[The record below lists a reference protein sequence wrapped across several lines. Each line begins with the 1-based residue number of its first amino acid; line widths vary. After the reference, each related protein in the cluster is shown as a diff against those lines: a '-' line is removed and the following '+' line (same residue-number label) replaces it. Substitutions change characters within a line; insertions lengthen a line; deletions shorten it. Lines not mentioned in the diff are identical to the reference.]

1 MPFFAA
7 QKRPAARRGIIEIP
21 VLLAMAI
28 VVIASAVIFG
38 ADQINDG
45 QPMQFQQ
52 AGIGLS
58 VSPSSCGDAQGD
70 RIVSMWNPYG
80 GTAYYE
86 VWRQK
91 KPAGGSWGNWGQIAQ
106 GSPGQGEFSET
117 AGNVFYVDRQVTR
130 GDSYSY
136 QVLAYDGGGTKIA
149 NSGTASVDP
158 FPKCQTATPT
168 PAPTAAPTPTPTP
181 AATATPAPD
190 KPNLVVQ
197 NPTYSPSNPK
207 EGDLMSFAATVKNT
221 GGASAVSSI
230 TQFRIDGAA
239 MGTDVTGTMAAGS
252 EISQNVLNVWTATA
266 GSHTLKVCADET
278 NNVGESNKSDNCNTQ
293 SFTITTGATPTP
305 TPAPA
310 PLPTDPPAAPS
321 NLGATV
327 TSCAAVF
334 ATVRLTWRDN
344 ATNEQ
349 GFTVWKYQV
358 GVDAGVVQIA
368 DLDQNSTSYTWG
380 AAVLGGHYQFIIG
393 AYNPAGNTWS
403 DWTPEMVTLCATPTP
418 EPTPEPTPAPTPA
431 PVRPFD
437 LKVISSACNANN
449 NAEVTLGWQN
459 TGDRDWYLDVSDD
472 WTAGW
477 WFSDVSGLNQ
487 ATVPTRFWS
496 TNRENP
502 LILQPNRIY
511 RWRIWPGFGGAEEF
525 RYGPDFNVPACATP
539 TPAPTPTPPPAPTPA
554 PTPTPEPVLPVP
566 ENLRIVFKPDCADG
580 PDYGLT
586 LGWTNSADNWYLDIS
601 DDWSAGW
608 WYKDVSGV
616 TGTIAPQGFASDNRG
631 TLTLRPDV
639 TYRWRIWPGFGGAEE
654 FRYGPDFNVPAC
666 ATPTPAPT
674 PTPTPAPTPCDS
686 TQKKDVLH
694 VCFFDQTNNNA
705 LLAQYDEVYLPIPV
719 ESWTAVDHDWGTN
732 QINNTGKRDDVEAW
746 WFGQVNFKAGDYV
759 FHTGS
764 DDGVAL
770 QIGDNWVINNWTDH
784 TYTQNDSG
792 VVTLPDGYQNV
803 FLWWYENQDNAR
815 IKLWWDRLVPSIPT
829 PTPTPTPTPIPTPT
843 PVPNAPT
850 APQISIPQT
859 GCLDGVAYVDFN
871 WQGGEGATNY
881 TLEVSDNQ
889 NFTSGVGYRT
899 FFDISINSF
908 HWAQADPADTPGAFA
923 LYYSDDS
930 EKRPVENYRYWA
942 RVAANNA
949 AGLTYSLV
957 TAVTVAECDRQPP
970 RVEIFIPD
978 KENRENLWG
987 MQHIAAEAKDNVA
1000 VAYVQFFV
1008 DELEIGRDD
1017 SPNDL
1022 GPFYETDWDA
1032 SKFAEGQHTIKAVAY
1047 DTSKNNSSVEITV
1060 TVTKPQTIKP
1070 QGTGTK
1076 EDFKRYIRAKVD
1088 DEIIDIPKSY
1098 YAKTEYIQDS
1108 FGKFLYGLAGC
1119 ESNWNGK
1126 SPGPP
1131 FYGLYQYSFDTWQ
1144 GTNWEMAGR
1153 PTISRYDY
1161 IPPDILD
1168 GYKQIDTTIYVI
1180 RSGYNGGFG
1189 NWPNC
1194 SYTGNPYGR
1203 SWDQFTEEWWLDCPF
1218 IWPTDHGTISQGPKG
1233 ATSHASLYPSEQAI
1247 DIAGAAK
1254 LGTDAKSTLIGK
1266 VLYVQ
1271 QQPEPAFGS
1280 YIKVQTV
1287 CGGKPVTVKWAHLKA
1302 NSIDESLKAGSVV
1315 QPGQVLGKVGATGY
1329 VEGGAHLHYA
1339 FEGLAMEKPYIP
1351 QTPPLTCNNET
1362 SCNVKW

>member
-1 MPFFAA
+1 MLILESFSRVPFFAA

-28 VVIASAVIFG
+28 VVIASAVICG
-38 ADQINDG
+38 PDQTNGG

-52 AGIGLS
+52 AGSGLS

-278 NNVGESNKSDNCNTQ
+278 NNVGESNKSDNCNPQ
-293 SFTITTGATPTP
+293 SFPIPPAAPP
-305 TPAPA
+305 PPPPAPA

-539 TPAPTPTPPPAPTPA
+539 TPAPTPTPTPAPTPAPTPTPEPVLPVPENLRIVFKPDCADGPDYGLALVWTNSADNWYLDISHDWSAGWWYKDVSGVTGTIAPQGFASDNRGTLTLRPDVTYRWRIWPGFGGAEEFRYGPDFNVPACATPTPAPTPTPTPAPTPAPTPTPEPVLPVPENLRIVFKPDCADGPDYGLTLGWTNSADNWYLDISDDWSAGWWYKDVSGVTGTIAPQGFASDNRGTLTLRPDVTYRWRIWPGFGGAEEFRYGPDFTVPACATPTPAPPPPPPPAPTPA

-674 PTPTPAPTPCDS
+674 
-686 TQKKDVLH
+686 
-694 VCFFDQTNNNA
+694 
-705 LLAQYDEVYLPIPV
+705 
-719 ESWTAVDHDWGTN
+719 
-732 QINNTGKRDDVEAW
+732 
-746 WFGQVNFKAGDYV
+746 
-759 FHTGS
+759 
-764 DDGVAL
+764 
-770 QIGDNWVINNWTDH
+770 
-784 TYTQNDSG
+784 
-792 VVTLPDGYQNV
+792 
-803 FLWWYENQDNAR
+803 
-815 IKLWWDRLVPSIPT
+815 
-829 PTPTPTPTPIPTPT
+829 
-843 PVPNAPT
+843 
-850 APQISIPQT
+850 
-859 GCLDGVAYVDFN
+859 
-871 WQGGEGATNY
+871 
-881 TLEVSDNQ
+881 
-889 NFTSGVGYRT
+889 
-899 FFDISINSF
+899 
-908 HWAQADPADTPGAFA
+908 
-923 LYYSDDS
+923 
-930 EKRPVENYRYWA
+930 
-942 RVAANNA
+942 
-949 AGLTYSLV
+949 
-957 TAVTVAECDRQPP
+957 
-970 RVEIFIPD
+970 
-978 KENRENLWG
+978 
-987 MQHIAAEAKDNVA
+987 
-1000 VAYVQFFV
+1000 
-1008 DELEIGRDD
+1008 
-1017 SPNDL
+1017 
-1022 GPFYETDWDA
+1022 
-1032 SKFAEGQHTIKAVAY
+1032 
-1047 DTSKNNSSVEITV
+1047 
-1060 TVTKPQTIKP
+1060 
-1070 QGTGTK
+1070 
-1076 EDFKRYIRAKVD
+1076 
-1088 DEIIDIPKSY
+1088 
-1098 YAKTEYIQDS
+1098 
-1108 FGKFLYGLAGC
+1108 
-1119 ESNWNGK
+1119 
-1126 SPGPP
+1126 
-1131 FYGLYQYSFDTWQ
+1131 
-1144 GTNWEMAGR
+1144 
-1153 PTISRYDY
+1153 
-1161 IPPDILD
+1161 
-1168 GYKQIDTTIYVI
+1168 
-1180 RSGYNGGFG
+1180 
-1189 NWPNC
+1189 
-1194 SYTGNPYGR
+1194 
-1203 SWDQFTEEWWLDCPF
+1203 
-1218 IWPTDHGTISQGPKG
+1218 
-1233 ATSHASLYPSEQAI
+1233 
-1247 DIAGAAK
+1247 
-1254 LGTDAKSTLIGK
+1254 
-1266 VLYVQ
+1266 
-1271 QQPEPAFGS
+1271 
-1280 YIKVQTV
+1280 
-1287 CGGKPVTVKWAHLKA
+1287 
-1302 NSIDESLKAGSVV
+1302 
-1315 QPGQVLGKVGATGY
+1315 
-1329 VEGGAHLHYA
+1329 
-1339 FEGLAMEKPYIP
+1339 
-1351 QTPPLTCNNET
+1351 
-1362 SCNVKW
+1362 

>member
-1 MPFFAA
+1 MLILESFSRVPFFAA

-28 VVIASAVIFG
+28 VVIASAVICG
-38 ADQINDG
+38 PDQTNGG

-52 AGIGLS
+52 AGSGLS

-511 RWRIWPGFGGAEEF
+511 HWRIWTGYSDPNEKYVYSLEDFEA
-525 RYGPDFNVPACATP
+525 PDCGQPTPEPTPEP
-539 TPAPTPTPPPAPTPA
+539 TPAPTPAPVRPFDLKVISSA
-554 PTPTPEPVLPVP
+554 C
-566 ENLRIVFKPDCADG
+566 NANNKADV
-580 PDYGLT
+580 T
-586 LGWTNSADNWYLDIS
+586 LGWQNTGDRDWYLD
-601 DDWSAGW
+601 A
-608 WYKDVSGV
+608 
-616 TGTIAPQGFASDNRG
+616 
-631 TLTLRPDV
+631 
-639 TYRWRIWPGFGGAEE
+639 
-654 FRYGPDFNVPAC
+654 
-666 ATPTPAPT
+666 
-674 PTPTPAPTPCDS
+674 
-686 TQKKDVLH
+686 
-694 VCFFDQTNNNA
+694 
-705 LLAQYDEVYLPIPV
+705 
-719 ESWTAVDHDWGTN
+719 
-732 QINNTGKRDDVEAW
+732 
-746 WFGQVNFKAGDYV
+746 
-759 FHTGS
+759 
-764 DDGVAL
+764 
-770 QIGDNWVINNWTDH
+770 
-784 TYTQNDSG
+784 
-792 VVTLPDGYQNV
+792 
-803 FLWWYENQDNAR
+803 
-815 IKLWWDRLVPSIPT
+815 
-829 PTPTPTPTPIPTPT
+829 
-843 PVPNAPT
+843 
-850 APQISIPQT
+850 
-859 GCLDGVAYVDFN
+859 
-871 WQGGEGATNY
+871 
-881 TLEVSDNQ
+881 
-889 NFTSGVGYRT
+889 
-899 FFDISINSF
+899 
-908 HWAQADPADTPGAFA
+908 
-923 LYYSDDS
+923 SDDS
-930 EKRPVENYRYWA
+930 TA
-942 RVAANNA
+942 R
-949 AGLTYSLV
+949 
-957 TAVTVAECDRQPP
+957 
-970 RVEIFIPD
+970 
-978 KENRENLWG
+978 
-987 MQHIAAEAKDNVA
+987 
-1000 VAYVQFFV
+1000 
-1008 DELEIGRDD
+1008 
-1017 SPNDL
+1017 
-1022 GPFYETDWDA
+1022 
-1032 SKFAEGQHTIKAVAY
+1032 
-1047 DTSKNNSSVEITV
+1047 
-1060 TVTKPQTIKP
+1060 
-1070 QGTGTK
+1070 
-1076 EDFKRYIRAKVD
+1076 
-1088 DEIIDIPKSY
+1088 
-1098 YAKTEYIQDS
+1098 
-1108 FGKFLYGLAGC
+1108 
-1119 ESNWNGK
+1119 
-1126 SPGPP
+1126 
-1131 FYGLYQYSFDTWQ
+1131 
-1144 GTNWEMAGR
+1144 
-1153 PTISRYDY
+1153 
-1161 IPPDILD
+1161 
-1168 GYKQIDTTIYVI
+1168 
-1180 RSGYNGGFG
+1180 
-1189 NWPNC
+1189 
-1194 SYTGNPYGR
+1194 
-1203 SWDQFTEEWWLDCPF
+1203 
-1218 IWPTDHGTISQGPKG
+1218 
-1233 ATSHASLYPSEQAI
+1233 
-1247 DIAGAAK
+1247 
-1254 LGTDAKSTLIGK
+1254 
-1266 VLYVQ
+1266 
-1271 QQPEPAFGS
+1271 
-1280 YIKVQTV
+1280 
-1287 CGGKPVTVKWAHLKA
+1287 
-1302 NSIDESLKAGSVV
+1302 
-1315 QPGQVLGKVGATGY
+1315 
-1329 VEGGAHLHYA
+1329 
-1339 FEGLAMEKPYIP
+1339 
-1351 QTPPLTCNNET
+1351 
-1362 SCNVKW
+1362 